1 MKTMKRIA
9 IQGYRGAFHQEAA
22 EEYFGEDISLV
33 ECDTFEKLIECVNE
47 SKANYGVMAIE
58 NSLVGCILPNFV
70 LLRES
75 GLNIIGEVYLRI
87 SQNLMALPNQSIND
101 LHQVQS
107 HGMAIA
113 QCKPFFQLYPNIQLI
128 ESADTALSA
137 KIIAKENLLGVG
149 AIGSNLAASLYGLEV
164 LAPSIETNKV
174 NFTRFLVVSHVA
186 NSIAND
192 TSVKATIAFTAK
204 HIPGGLSSILS
215 PLANEGVN
223 LTMLHSLPMIGS
235 AWEYIFHADLCYCS
249 MEHARRSMIWLSKKA
264 SNLWVMG
271 VYPTQNQQNKKKI
284 TLN

>member
-22 EEYFGEDISLV
+22 ENFFGKDISMVECETFDMLV
-33 ECDTFEKLIECVNE
+33 ESVKNGQ
-47 SKANYGVMAIE
+47 ANYGVMAVE

-113 QCKPFFQLYPNIQLI
+113 QCKPFFQSYPNIQLI
-128 ESADTALSA
+128 ESVDTALSA

-149 AIGSNLAASLYGLEV
+149 AIGSNLAASLYGLDV

-174 NFTRFLVVSHVA
+174 NFTRFLVVSPVA
-186 NSIAND
+186 NSIANE

-204 HIPGGLSSILS
+204 HIPGGLASILS
-215 PLANEGVN
+215 PLAKDGVN
-223 LTMLHSLPMIGS
+223 ITMLHSLPIIGS
-235 AWEYIFHADLCYCS
+235 AWEYIFHADLCFQS
-249 MEHARRSMIWLSKKA
+249 MEQARRSMVWLSK
-264 SNLWVMG
+264 NVTQLWVMG
-271 VYPTQNQQNKKKI
+271 VYPISKQNNNQQF

>member
-1 MKTMKRIA
+1 MKRIA

-22 EEYFGEDISLV
+22 ENYFGKDISLV
-33 ECDTFEKLIECVNE
+33 ECETFDSLVE
-47 SKANYGVMAIE
+47 SIRNGQANYGVMAVE

-75 GLNIIGEVYLRI
+75 RLNVIGEVYLRI

-113 QCKPFFQLYPNIQLI
+113 QCKPFFQSYPHIQLV
-128 ESADTALSA
+128 ESVDTALSA
-137 KIIAKENLLGVG
+137 KVIAQKNLVGVG
-149 AIGSNLAASLYGLEV
+149 TIGSNLAASLYGLEV

-174 NFTRFLVVSHVA
+174 NFTRFLVISQVDNPSA
-186 NSIAND
+186 KNGAI
-192 TSVKATIAFTAK
+192 KATIAFTAK
-204 HIPGGLSSILS
+204 HTPGGLAALLS

-223 LTMLHSLPMIGS
+223 LTMLHSLPMVGS
-235 AWEYIFHADLCYCS
+235 AWEYIFHADLCYQS
-249 MEHARRSMIWLSKKA
+249 IEHARRSMIWLSKQV
-264 SNLWVMG
+264 SQLWVMG
-271 VYPTQNQQNKKKI
+271 VYSTSIQSINKNI